1 MLCNLHTHT
10 TFCDGKNTPEEIVLC
25 AIDKG
30 FDALG
35 FSGHAYTPFDLSYC
49 VNETDSYIAE
59 IKRLKEKYKDKIE
72 LYLGIEEDAAAP
84 FKREPFDYV
93 IGSSH
98 YFFIDNKNLPI
109 DQSAECFK
117 KCLEAFGSD
126 ILKLAESYYIRFI
139 SYLTKYRPDI
149 IGHFDLI
156 LKYEEVSPSGF
167 FGSEEYFSLTDKYAK
182 EASKLN
188 LLFEVNTGAMARG
201 YRTKPYPHERILHT
215 LKKSGAGII
224 LSSDCH
230 EKSKL
235 DFEFEETKRLL
246 KDIGFEHAYALKEGN
261 FKKYSL

>member
-10 TFCDGKNTPEEIVLC
+10 TFCDGKNTPEELVLY

-30 FDALG
+30 FNSLG
-35 FSGHAYTPFDLSYC
+35 FSGHAYTPFDSSYC
-49 VNETDSYIAE
+49 INDTESYLAE
-59 IKRLKEKYKDKIE
+59 INRLKEKYKGKIE
-72 LYLGIEEDAAAP
+72 IYLGIEEDAAAP

-98 YFFIDNKNLPI
+98 YFLIGDKYFAI

-117 KCLEAFGSD
+117 KCLDAFDKD
-126 ILKLAESYYIRFI
+126 ILKLANSYYSRFT
-139 SYLTKYRPDI
+139 SYLEKYKPDI

-167 FGSEEYFSLTDKYAK
+167 FESEEYFSLADKYAK

-215 LKKSGAGII
+215 LKKSGARII

-230 EKSKL
+230 EKHKL
-235 DFEFEETKRLL
+235 DFEFAETKKLL
-246 KDIGFEHAYALKEGN
+246 KDIGFEHAYSLSEGN
-261 FKKYSL
+261 FKKYLL